1 LDGLNR
7 VTPEEAVVGFE
18 EDMRLLKERMRQ
30 LEIEWE
36 QWFAG
41 ILPKPPWENQRVI
54 ENVIKRYSRN
64 PPRSLSEQSVF
75 QMYQAKFNTYSE
87 MWNRRQRLKEE
98 GRLPGGPEQKS
109 RKVPPVAP
117 ATPPP
122 NKDKMRD
129 VFDNFVAAREQAGQ
143 STGKLTFDA
152 FKQQLSKQKSKLQS
166 ERGYDVDFGVTVK
179 DGKVSLVARRKK

>member
-1 LDGLNR
+1 
-7 VTPEEAVVGFE
+7 VGFE
-18 EDMRLLKERMRQ
+18 EDMRLLKERIRQ

-41 ILPKPPWENQRVI
+41 ILPKPPWENQRII
-54 ENVIKRYSRN
+54 ENVILRYSRN

-75 QMYQAKFNTYSE
+75 QMYQSKFNTYSE
-87 MWNRRQRLKEE
+87 MWNRRMRLKEE
-98 GRLPGGPEQKS
+98 GRLPGGPEQKVRPKS
-109 RKVPPVAP
+109 PVTVKAPP
-117 ATPPP
+117 
-122 NKDKMRD
+122 KSDEMRN
-129 VFDNFVAAREQAGQ
+129 VFDDFVAAKEQAGQ

-152 FKQQLSKQKSKLQS
+152 FKHQLVKQRSKLQS

>member
-1 LDGLNR
+1 
-7 VTPEEAVVGFE
+7 VVGFE

-41 ILPKPPWENQRVI
+41 VLTKPPWESQRII

-98 GRLPGGPEQKS
+98 GRLPGGPEQRVPRRS
-109 RKVPPVAP
+109 PAAPEVPPS
-117 ATPPP
+117 
-122 NKDKMRD
+122 KDKMRD

-152 FKQQLSKQKSKLQS
+152 FKQQLSKQRTKLKS
-166 ERGYDVDFGVTVK
+166 ERGYEVDFGVSVK

>member
-1 LDGLNR
+1 
-7 VTPEEAVVGFE
+7 VGFE

-41 ILPKPPWENQRVI
+41 VLTKPPFENQRVI

-64 PPRSLSEQSVF
+64 PPRALSEQSVF

-109 RKVPPVAP
+109 RKIPPTAATAAP
-117 ATPPP
+117 PK
-122 NKDKMRD
+122 KDQMRD
-129 VFDNFVAAREQAGQ
+129 VFDDFVAAKAEAGQ

-152 FKQQLSKQKSKLQS
+152 FKKQLSKQRSKLKG
-166 ERGYDVDFGVTVK
+166 ERGYDVDFGVNVK

>member
-1 LDGLNR
+1 
-7 VTPEEAVVGFE
+7 VGFE

-36 QWFAG
+36 QWFSG
-41 ILPKPPWENQRVI
+41 VLPKPPWENQRII

-75 QMYQAKFNTYSE
+75 QMHQAKFNTYSE

-98 GRLPGGPEQKS
+98 GRLPGGPEQKARPKPS
-109 RKVPPVAP
+109 VAP
-117 ATPPP
+117 SPPP
-122 NKDKMRD
+122 KTDDMRN
-129 VFDNFVAAREQAGQ
+129 VFDNFVAAKEKAGQ

-152 FKQQLSKQKSKLQS
+152 FKQQLAKQRTKLKS
-166 ERGYDVDFGVTVK
+166 ERGYEVDFGVSVK